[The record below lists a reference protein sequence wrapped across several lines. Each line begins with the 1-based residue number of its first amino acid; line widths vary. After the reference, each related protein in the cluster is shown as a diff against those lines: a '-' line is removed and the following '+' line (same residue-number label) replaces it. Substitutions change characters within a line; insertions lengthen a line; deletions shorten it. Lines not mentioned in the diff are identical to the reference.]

1 MTSDGLEDVVAAD
14 TVLSEVD
21 GRAGRLVI
29 RGRSLDDI
37 AGRIRFEEV
46 VHMLFEGFF
55 DPLPDD
61 LAPALGAARAQVFSE
76 VAELDKRILALTP
89 VEAVRALMPPSAA
102 EVRPA
107 RVEATTRAATV

>member
-1 MTSDGLEDVVAAD
+1 MISDGLEDVVAAE

-21 GRAGRLVI
+21 GKAGRLVI

-55 DPLPDD
+55 DPLPAD
-61 LAPALGAARAQVFSE
+61 LAPALGAARAQVFTE
-76 VAELDKRILALTP
+76 VAELDKRLLALTP
-89 VEAVRALMPPSAA
+89 V
-102 EVRPA
+102 
-107 RVEATTRAATV
+107 